1 MTIIALI
8 GRELRHRFFSFSL
21 GLLAIVAAVTLFVSI
36 LTMGRASNT
45 ETTRLMRNL
54 GFNILV
60 LPHDTDLSNYWL
72 ADFTRRYMPQEYV
85 TRLANT
91 RGILADHYVAVL
103 QDRITWR
110 GKQVV
115 LTGLLP
121 EEVAID
127 AVGRGKAPMGYKIED
142 GTCYVGH
149 AVARS
154 LGIKQGDTIE
164 IEGQPF
170 VVERTLVEDGSIEDS
185 RIYAPLPAVQEI
197 LNLPGKINAIQAL
210 ECLCEGADIG
220 RLKEQ
225 IVGVLPDTTVVELRT
240 IATARTDTRK
250 MVARHFSFIMS
261 AVLVVCVAWVAGL
274 TLLNVRDRR
283 HEIGLMRAL
292 GFGSGHIAGLFLGR
306 AVLMGVIGALLGF
319 AIGTALALHYGPD
332 IFTLTSKKIAPA
344 FDLLTRSLIAAPLVT
359 ALAAFLPSMVAVT
372 QDPAAILTEE

>member
-8 GRELRHRFFSFSL
+8 GRELRHRFFSFTL
-21 GLLAIVAAVTLFVSI
+21 GLLAIVAAVALFVSI

-72 ADFTRRYMPQEYV
+72 ADFTQRYMPQEYV

-91 RGILADHYVAVL
+91 GGILADHYVAVL
-103 QDRITWR
+103 QERITWR
-110 GKQVV
+110 DKQVV

-127 AVGRGKAPMGYKIED
+127 ALGRGKAPMGYKIED
-142 GTCYVGH
+142 GTCYVGY
-149 AVARS
+149 AVAKP

-164 IEGQPF
+164 IEGHPF
-170 VVERTLVEDGSIEDS
+170 VVQRTLVEDGSIEDS
-185 RIYAPLPAVQEI
+185 RIYAPLPAVQKI

-225 IVGVLPDTTVVELRT
+225 IVSVLPQTTVVEMRT
-240 IATARTDTRK
+240 IATARADTRK
-250 MVARHFSFIMS
+250 MVAQHFSFIMS

-292 GFGSGHIAGLFLGR
+292 GFGSAHIAGLFLGR

-319 AIGTALALHYGPD
+319 GIGTALALHYGPD

-344 FDLLTRSLIAAPLVT
+344 FDLLTRALIAAPLVT

>member
-1 MTIIALI
+1 MTIAALI
-8 GRELRHRFFSFSL
+8 GRELRHRFFSFTL
-21 GLLAIVAAVTLFVSI
+21 GLLAIVAAVALFVSI

-72 ADFTRRYMPQEYV
+72 ADFTQRYMPQEYV

-91 RGILADHYVAVL
+91 GGILADHYVAVL
-103 QDRITWR
+103 QERITWR
-110 GKQVV
+110 DKQVV

-127 AVGRGKAPMGYKIED
+127 ALGRGKAPMGYEIED
-142 GTCYVGH
+142 GTCYVGY
-149 AVARS
+149 AVAKP

-164 IEGQPF
+164 IEGHPF
-170 VVERTLVEDGSIEDS
+170 VVQRTLVEDGSIEDS
-185 RIYAPLPAVQEI
+185 RIYAPLPAVQKI

-225 IVGVLPDTTVVELRT
+225 IVSVLPQTTVVEMRT
-240 IATARTDTRK
+240 IATARADTRK

-292 GFGSGHIAGLFLGR
+292 GFGSAHIAGLFLGR

-319 AIGTALALHYGPD
+319 GIGTALALHYGPD

-344 FDLLTRSLIAAPLVT
+344 FDLLTRALIAAPLVT